1 MLQITSHKFKKAEL
15 SFLHIS
21 LALPFS
27 FENNRVPFF
36 FDENKQSLNVSIHPQ
51 VTYHLFIAFNII

>member
-27 FENNRVPFF
+27 FENRVPFF

-51 VTYHLFIAFNII
+51 VTSHLFIAFKMI